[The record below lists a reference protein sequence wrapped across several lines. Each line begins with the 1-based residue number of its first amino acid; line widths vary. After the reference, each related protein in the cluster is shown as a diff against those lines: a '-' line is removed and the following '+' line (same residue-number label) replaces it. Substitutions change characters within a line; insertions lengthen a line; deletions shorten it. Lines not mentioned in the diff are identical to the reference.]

1 MKTTPNLF
9 GGCFFT
15 INWLLFYL
23 QIMFIFNKKLLFF
36 LAFFIVIL
44 GTIVFKYF
52 INDNSDFLP
61 QKDQNTNPDTIDE
74 DSAIKSNLPV
84 GKIPKYT
91 GRPLDEVVF
100 GKGFTDP
107 GGNFVEKK
115 RSDLKVLSAVLNAN
129 PMGTGGVDDWIAVGV
144 FKKSFYD
151 YIGARDA
158 WEYAGVLYPDNALS
172 FANLGNLYGFYLYN
186 NIKAE
191 LNYKKSITNDPYQT
205 SYYLG
210 LADFYKSVYTA
221 KKLEAPKVLLEGIG
235 TIKDVNLVLSLATY
249 YRDIGDK
256 ANAVKYYEEVL
267 KMEPNTVG
275 IQDEIN
281 LLK

>member
-1 MKTTPNLF
+1 
-9 GGCFFT
+9 
-15 INWLLFYL
+15 
-23 QIMFIFNKKLLFF
+23 MFIFNKKLLFF
-36 LAFFIVIL
+36 LSFFIIIVGI
-44 GTIVFKYF
+44 IVFKYF
-52 INDNSDFLP
+52 INSSDLLP
-61 QKDQNTNPDTIDE
+61 QKDQNTDFDTIGE
-74 DSAIKSNLPV
+74 DYATKPNLPI
-84 GKIPKYT
+84 GEIPKYT

-115 RSDLKVLSAVLNAN
+115 KEDLKVLSAVLNAN
-129 PMGTGGVDDWIAVGV
+129 PIGVSGVDDWIAVGV
-144 FKKSFYD
+144 LKKFFYD

-158 WEYAGVLYPDNALS
+158 WEYAGVLYPENALS
-172 FANLGNLYGFYLYN
+172 FANLGNLYGFYLHD

-191 LNYKKSITNDPYQT
+191 LNYKKSIANDPYQT

-210 LADFYKSVYTA
+210 LADFYKSLYTE
-221 KKLEAPKVLLEGIG
+221 KKTETPKVLLEGMSV
-235 TIKDVNLVLSLATY
+235 IKDVNLVLSLATY

-267 KMEPNTVG
+267 KMEPNTAG

-281 LLK
+281 RLK